1 MSDFGS
7 MVSEEVPGVWRQRV
21 VCGGRIKKIKKKT
34 ARREAQQEK
43 VFGHKLAGVSLTWQ
57 HRYKGVA
64 KNASAMASVLFVA
77 FCRGLMK
84 EPREKPMEKSCVA
97 IRRKCNGKPHQPRRS
112 QCAETARTEVA
123 SCFSDAF
130 EHEISLA

>member
-7 MVSEEVPGVWRQRV
+7 MVSQEVPGVWRQRV
-21 VCGGRIKKIKKKT
+21 VCGGRIKKIKKT

-43 VFGHKLAGVSLTWQ
+43 VFGHRPAGVSLTWQ

-77 FCRGLMK
+77 FC
-84 EPREKPMEKSCVA
+84 PR
-97 IRRKCNGKPHQPRRS
+97 PH
-112 QCAETARTEVA
+112 ERTEGEDDGKKLCRHPEEMQREAA
-123 SCFSDAF
+123 SAEKVTVCGDG
-130 EHEISLA
+130 ENRGCLVLLRCL